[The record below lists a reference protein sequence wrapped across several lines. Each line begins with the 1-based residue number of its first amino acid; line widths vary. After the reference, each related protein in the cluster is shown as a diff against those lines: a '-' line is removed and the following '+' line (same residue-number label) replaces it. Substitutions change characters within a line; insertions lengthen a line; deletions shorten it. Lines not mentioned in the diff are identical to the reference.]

1 MSRGPS
7 TFRQQDVTR
16 VLRATAAAGIEVER
30 VEIGRDGKIVVF
42 AGTAKEPADNVKE
55 GNEWDAI

>member
-16 VLRATAAAGIEVER
+16 VLRATAAAGIAVER
-30 VEIGRDGKIVVF
+30 LEIGRDGKIVVF
-42 AGTAKEPADNVKE
+42 AGKANEQADEGKE
-55 GNEWDAI
+55 GNEWDTI